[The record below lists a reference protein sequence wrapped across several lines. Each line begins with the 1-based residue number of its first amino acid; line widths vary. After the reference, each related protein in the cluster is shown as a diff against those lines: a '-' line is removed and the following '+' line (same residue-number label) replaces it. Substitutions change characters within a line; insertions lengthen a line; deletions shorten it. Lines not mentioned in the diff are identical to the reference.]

1 MNILHNNPPPEN
13 IPKLSCQKIFS
24 SLPMEDFVK
33 IDDNTIM
40 PVERIL
46 RIYILIFLYIILD
59 IS

>member
-1 MNILHNNPPPEN
+1 MNILHNNPPPQN
-13 IPKLSCQKIFS
+13 IPKLSCQKIFN

-33 IDDNTIM
+33 IDDNTIIASG
-40 PVERIL
+40 VNL